1 MKRMYKIISSIAL
14 IVVVF
19 SGCEKKQEE
28 VNPTETTTTI
38 IEVDE
43 DGKSDA
49 DDSIQDDYENN
60 DN

>member
-14 IVVVF
+14 MVVVF

-49 DDSIQDDYENN
+49 DDSIQNGDKNN

>member
-14 IVVVF
+14 IVVVL

-43 DGKSDA
+43 DGKIDA
-49 DDSIQDDYENN
+49 DDSIQDGEENN

>member
-14 IVVVF
+14 MVVVF

-43 DGKSDA
+43 DGKTDA
-49 DDSIQDDYENN
+49 DDSIQDGDENN

>member
-14 IVVVF
+14 MVVVF

-43 DGKSDA
+43 DGKIDA
-49 DDSIQDDYENN
+49 DDSIQDGEENN